1 MKPRRLIEAGPEPT
15 GAQLDRATLRRF
27 IAIEMRI
34 EAIEKRM
41 PPPPTPPATG
51 WLTIKQAVEALHRS
65 KPTLYACRPMARSRA
80 DSRAALSVWWKT

>member
-1 MKPRRLIEAGPEPT
+1 
-15 GAQLDRATLRRF
+15 
-27 IAIEMRI
+27 MRI

-65 KPTLYACRPMARSRA
+65 KPTLYAWARTKKIN
-80 DSRAALSVWWKT
+80 SVRHNGLIYVDPTSIK